1 MKKFGG
7 WIARLIA
14 ILTMVLVLAGCGE
27 DEAWKKWTTEQLA
40 IDKDGQ
46 VIYCVVDSFEKNF
59 YDLDELTGMAVKEVA
74 QFNGANKTGDSTPV
88 TVLEVA
94 RLEENESTVRV
105 VYQFDKAETCGSF
118 FGTTLFYETV
128 EETFEQKHVFT
139 GTVLY
144 DKEGSITLD
153 EPNKVKLRTK
163 HILVTDYKGVIQLPE
178 EVMYYTNGVKLL
190 SDGID
195 TTGCEDTVIVILKK

>member
-1 MKKFGG
+1 MKKFGK

-14 ILTMVLVLAGCGE
+14 ILTMALVLVGCGK
-27 DEAWKKWTTEQLA
+27 DEGWKKWTTEQLA
-40 IDKDGQ
+40 IEKDGQ

-59 YDLDELTGMAVKEVA
+59 YDLEELTGMAVKEVA
-74 QFNGANKTGDSTPV
+74 QFNGVNKTSESTPA

-94 RLEENESTVRV
+94 RLEEDENAVRV
-105 VYQFDKAETCGSF
+105 TYQFDKGSTCGSF
-118 FGTTLFYETV
+118 LGIQMFYETV

-144 DKEGSITLD
+144 DKGGSISLD

-163 HILVTDYKGVIQLPE
+163 HILVTDFKGVIHLPE
-178 EVMYYTNGVKLL
+178 EVLYYTNGVKLL

>member
-1 MKKFGG
+1 MKKFGK

-14 ILTMVLVLAGCGE
+14 ILTMALVLVGCGK
-27 DEAWKKWTTEQLA
+27 DEGWKKWTTEQLA
-40 IDKDGQ
+40 IDKNGQ

-74 QFNGANKTGDSTPV
+74 SFNGENKEGENAPA

-94 RLEENESTVRV
+94 RLEEDENAVRV
-105 VYQFDKAETCGSF
+105 TYQFDKGSTCGSF
-118 FGTTLFYETV
+118 LDTKLYYETV

-144 DKEGSITLD
+144 DKGGSITLD

-163 HILVTDYKGVIQLPE
+163 HVLVTDFKGVMHLPE
-178 EVMYYTNGVKLL
+178 DVMYYTNGVKLL